1 MLDKIKEKLSK
12 DGKFKAKVLNV
23 KGEEAILDFDIILY
37 SKNISEAYGED
48 DFYIALDDYDLLNV
62 TPLSNVIEIL

>member
-12 DGKFKAKVLNV
+12 DGKFKAKVINLD
-23 KGEEAILDFDIILY
+23 GEEVILDFDIILY
-37 SKNISEAYGED
+37 SKFMSESYGED

>member
-1 MLDKIKEKLSK
+1 MLENIKEKLSK
-12 DGKFKAKVLNV
+12 DGRFKAKVINV
-23 KGEEAILDFDIILY
+23 DGEEVILDFDIILY
-37 SKNISEAYGED
+37 SKFMSESYGED

>member
-1 MLDKIKEKLSK
+1 MLEKIKEKLSK
-12 DGKFKAKVLNV
+12 DGKFKAKVINV
-23 KGEEAILDFDIILY
+23 DGEEVIRDFDIILY
-37 SKNISEAYGED
+37 SKFMSESYGED

>member
-1 MLDKIKEKLSK
+1 MLEKIKEKLGK
-12 DGKFKAKVLNV
+12 DGKFKAKVINLD
-23 KGEEAILDFDIILY
+23 GEEVILDFDIILY
-37 SKNISEAYGED
+37 AKFMSESYGED